1 MKNSP
6 LFVRLISFLLGI
18 LLLPLKALAQRP
30 IELYEPLPGTS
41 QITLGSGPL
50 DALNQY
56 LQPFLPLV
64 VGMSAGLAILMII
77 LGGLQIMLGGGSI
90 AQSEGLNRI
99 LTAIGGLMILIF
111 SAALLYMLN
120 ANYFVIS
127 P

>member
-1 MKNSP
+1 MKHS
-6 LFVRLISFLLGI
+6 RFLLWLFSFFIGMTVSFT
-18 LLLPLKALAQRP
+18 AFSQRP
-30 IELYEPLPGTS
+30 IDLYEPLPGTS
-41 QITLGSGPL
+41 QITMGSGPL

-77 LGGLQIMLGGGSI
+77 IGGFQIMLGGGSI

-120 ANYFVIS
+120 ANYFIIS